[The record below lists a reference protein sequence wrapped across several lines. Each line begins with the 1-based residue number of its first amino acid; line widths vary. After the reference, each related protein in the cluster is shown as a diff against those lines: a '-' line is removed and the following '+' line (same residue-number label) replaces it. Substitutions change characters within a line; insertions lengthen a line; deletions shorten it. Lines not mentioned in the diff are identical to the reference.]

1 MNYLDDEKQHLLN
14 KLDNQLLTK
23 IKREM
28 VEKGQYNKIDY
39 KCQSFKSFMKLIE
52 NNQLFK
58 ELKYEKKIG
67 DDEA

>member
-1 MNYLDDEKQHLLN
+1 M
-14 KLDNQLLTK
+14 
-23 IKREM
+23 I
-28 VEKGQYNKIDY
+28 EKGQYNKTDY

-67 DDEA
+67 DDEAQTASSLDL